1 MEVFNMCEYEIIY
14 YCNNEF
20 VSIENTIACNRFT
33 AEFYAHKTCYKM
45 YKITDDDW
53 SFSCRKIMA

>member
-1 MEVFNMCEYEIIY
+1 MYEYEIIY

-45 YKITDDDW
+45 HKITDDDW